1 MQTYI
6 KFLEKASSRE
16 KKFSPSCLRS
26 QFQTLCPVRPGHGV
40 IRRGHI
46 EKQLEQLLQQVT
58 TLRGDIASLR
68 PMQTKGCLL
77 RNNNIQRFALDT
89 FPANCPGDMSLR
101 SLVVSLA
108 SLLLVVKVVFVVFP
122 NSAGRIGNNSL
133 SSLTVSD
140 PLSVRCERRQRRD
153 RR

>member
-1 MQTYI
+1 MLRGGY
-6 KFLEKASSRE
+6 
-16 KKFSPSCLRS
+16 CLS
-26 QFQTLCPVRPGHGV
+26 T
-40 IRRGHI
+40 IRGHI

-58 TLRGDIASLR
+58 TLRGDIASSR

-101 SLVVSLA
+101 SLVSLA

-140 PLSVRCERRQRRD
+140 PLSVRCARRQQRD

>member
-1 MQTYI
+1 MNN
-6 KFLEKASSRE
+6 ASRGY
-16 KKFSPSCLRS
+16 CLS
-26 QFQTLCPVRPGHGV
+26 T
-40 IRRGHI
+40 IRGHI

-58 TLRGDIASLR
+58 TLRGDIASSR

-101 SLVVSLA
+101 CLVSLA

-140 PLSVRCERRQRRD
+140 PLSVRCARRQQRD

>member
-26 QFQTLCPVRPGHGV
+26 QFQTLCQVRPGHGE

-58 TLRGDIASLR
+58 TLRGDIASSR

-89 FPANCPGDMSLR
+89 FPANCPSDMFLR
-101 SLVVSLA
+101 SLVSCWPI
-108 SLLLVVKVVFVVFP
+108 VVTSYKSCICCFP
-122 NSAGRIGNNSL
+122 
-133 SSLTVSD
+133 
-140 PLSVRCERRQRRD
+140 
-153 RR
+153 